1 MSEVSDVIDNLTGE
15 LERFREMHAETLIE
29 HAKERDRWAAQ
40 LSVARVLLTKLE
52 AHIRDAREMFHVL
65 RNDKGRDDQG
75 LDMKHIDTW
84 LRAVHKTLFRGED
97 GGMSTG

>member
-1 MSEVSDVIDNLTGE
+1 MIRQKRLIIVSELTEVIDNLTGE

-40 LSVARVLLTKLE
+40 LSTARVLLTKLE

-75 LDMKHIDTW
+75 LDMKHKTYDRNRRRVEP
-84 LRAVHKTLFRGED
+84 LR
-97 GGMSTG
+97 